1 MTNPRLRAAAV
12 AGSLALSMSLALAP
26 AAMAQDG
33 PDATIESFMEA
44 VAA

>member
-26 AAMAQDG
+26 AAMAQDLSLIHISE
-33 PDATIESFMEA
+33 PTRQ
-44 VAA
+44 